1 MNAIAAHRLADIGFV
16 EYSPADR
23 DQIVNFFQE
32 CGYPHTTRFWEWINL
47 ESPDGPTIARYAQF
61 EGKIIAAYAVLP
73 RRLGLGRGEVLAG
86 LGIHLAA
93 HPDYRSTWGT
103 INLVK
108 RLFKDCEANN
118 LAFIYGFPNDNSWL
132 ISQRLLGWQ
141 AIADLPALEVD
152 RRQLISRLDPVSQTG
167 LVLLQF
173 TEAHASLLSRAQAAA
188 VAPIKTAAYLNWRYA
203 NHPTHSYYLV
213 EERQNGSVSGFLV
226 LKLYQKDGVL
236 YGHILEWGLPAT
248 ATDLLATLLAK
259 AANFFS
265 TQNVDFVS
273 GWLPAEHPF
282 YPELTALGF
291 CPGGFKTHFGYRP
304 FGQTVAL
311 AQENWFMTMG
321 DSDAF

>member
-1 MNAIAAHRLADIGFV
+1 MNAIAPHRLADIRFV
-16 EYSPADR
+16 AYSPADR
-23 DQIVNFFQE
+23 DQTVNFFQE
-32 CGYPHTTRFWEWINL
+32 CGYPHTARFWEWINL

-73 RRLGLGRGEVLAG
+73 RRLRLGRGEVLAG

-108 RLFKDCEANN
+108 QIFKDCEANN

-152 RRQLISRLDPVSQTG
+152 RRQLIPHFHPASQAG
-167 LVLLQF
+167 LGPLQF
-173 TEAHASLLSRAQAAA
+173 TEAHASLLSRAQAEAI
-188 VAPIKTAAYLNWRYA
+188 APIKTAAYLNWRYA
-203 NHPTHSYYLV
+203 NHPQQRYYLV
-213 EERQNGSVSGFLV
+213 EERRNGSVSGFLV
-226 LKLYQKDGVL
+226 LKLYQKDTVL

-248 ATDLLATLLAK
+248 DSDLLAMLLAK

-265 TQNVDFVS
+265 TQSVDIVS
-273 GWLPAEHPF
+273 GWLAAEHPF
-282 YPELTALGF
+282 YPELTAFGF
-291 CPGGFKTHFGYRP
+291 RPCGFKTHFAYRP
-304 FGQTVAL
+304 LGQTLAL